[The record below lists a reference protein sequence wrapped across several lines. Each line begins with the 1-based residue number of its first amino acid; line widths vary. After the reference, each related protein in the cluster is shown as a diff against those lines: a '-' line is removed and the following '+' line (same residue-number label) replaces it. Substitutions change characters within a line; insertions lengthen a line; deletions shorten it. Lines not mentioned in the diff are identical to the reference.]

1 MKQLG
6 MTQTRTG
13 LSIIEDNNK
22 MSQALLDKEKQKLNL
37 QLDDIWDVL
46 KPRIE
51 LGPRAWELHSQI
63 SYGKWQTSRSG
74 KTYARILPLNYLSNW
89 RIMSH
94 IRDDRIILP

>member
-37 QLDDIWDVL
+37 QLDDI
-46 KPRIE
+46 
-51 LGPRAWELHSQI
+51 
-63 SYGKWQTSRSG
+63 
-74 KTYARILPLNYLSNW
+74 
-89 RIMSH
+89 
-94 IRDDRIILP
+94 